1 MLALTA
7 AAIAAQSGCTRQAG
21 DSAAASP
28 SAGDEEPPERL
39 KVLLSDTAIANLGLK
54 AKQLKPQTF
63 WRTIP
68 VPGMVVDR
76 PGLSDRGV
84 PAPATGVVARIHKVA
99 GDFVRPGDVLFTL
112 HLLSESLHLTQ
123 SELFKSTQEVKL
135 AEAQAKRLAAS
146 EGAVPEARRIEVDNQ
161 IARQLVAVRAYR
173 QELLNRGLS
182 AAQIDQ
188 VAAGEFVREIPIVAP
203 ERPLE
208 EAAATL
214 ESPAD
219 APPPAAG
226 APPSQERTFEVQ
238 ELKVELG
245 QQVQAGQ
252 PLCLLADHHALA
264 IEGRAFRDE
273 TSLLERSIR
282 EGWPVEVD
290 FREDAAADWPPSP
303 QTFPIR
309 YLANTVDPI
318 SRTFA
323 FLTPLA
329 NQSRSV
335 ERDGRTQLLWRFRPG
350 QRVRI
355 QVRVE
360 KLEGVFVLP
369 AGAVAR
375 SSKGGE
381 SYVFTQNVN
390 TFERRPVRVLLHD
403 RSNAV
408 LADDG
413 AVPAGAFVVQNAA
426 AVLERM
432 AKAPSAA
439 APSGFHVHA
448 DGSLHK
454 NSDEGK

>member
-1 MLALTA
+1 M
-7 AAIAAQSGCTRQAG
+7 
-21 DSAAASP
+21 
-28 SAGDEEPPERL
+28 
-39 KVLLSDTAIANLGLK
+39 LLSDAAVANLELK
-54 AKQLKPQTF
+54 AKQLKPRTY
-63 WRTIP
+63 WRSIHL
-68 VPGMVVDR
+68 PGMVVDR

-146 EGAVPEARRIEVDNQ
+146 AGAVPEARRIEAENQ

-173 QELLNRGLS
+173 QELLNRGLTT
-182 AAQIDQ
+182 AQIDQ
-188 VAAGEFVREIPIVAP
+188 VAAGEFVREIRIVAP
-203 ERPLE
+203 ERPVE
-208 EAAATL
+208 EAAAAL
-214 ESPAD
+214 ESPVEAPPTAAD
-219 APPPAAG
+219 APPPPAR
-226 APPSQERTFEVQ
+226 PFEVQ

-273 TSLLERSIR
+273 TTLLERSIR
-282 EGWPVEVD
+282 EGWPLEVD
-290 FREDAAADWPPSP
+290 FQEDPAADWPPLP

-309 YLANTVDPI
+309 YLANTVDPV

-323 FLTPLA
+323 FLTPLV

-335 ERDGRTQLLWRFRPG
+335 ERDGRVQLLWRFRPG

-369 AGAVAR
+369 AGGLAR
-375 SSKGGE
+375 DARGGE
-381 SYVFTQNVN
+381 RYVFTQNVN

-403 RSNAV
+403 RSWAV

-413 AVPAGAFVVQNAA
+413 SIPAGAFVVQNAA
-426 AVLERM
+426 ATLDRM

-454 NSDEGK
+454 NADEGK